1 MRTMPG
7 ASSRSARLGERV
19 RRRFNRLPL
28 RWRLALATFGLLAV
42 VLAALGTLV
51 SLTEEQAL
59 LRNQATALYTVLYD
73 QAGIKSPS
81 GPVRGFSG
89 RGQMPPPVATTPP
102 PNLTLEGQ
110 LLTNRLT
117 GPSTIAS
124 MLAPSGDVIASG
136 AYATTLPSGLATP
149 PLPSADEIQRALHD
163 RVSVDRYY
171 TGSATGGQ
179 RWLYIL
185 LPVIQRGSDGSPHT
199 VAVLQL
205 SERTSAIDRS
215 VAAARLILFYGIAG
229 ALLLAGALA
238 LPLVGAALRPL
249 RDMERASRRI
259 SAGALSLRLKEPET
273 DDEIGHLA
281 RSFNAMVARLEEA
294 FARQKRFVSDV
305 SHELRTPL
313 TALGGQ
319 LEMLMLGAD
328 EGDPET
334 QRRLVRGMYA
344 ETERMRRLVE
354 DLLTLTRLDEGR
366 LPLRLAPVDV
376 ATIVRDVCELG
387 GMLAMG
393 QEIACDTPAAP
404 LTAQADG
411 DRLREVLLNLVENAL
426 KFTPAGGTVTL
437 VARAGIRQG
446 TVALEVRDTGAGI
459 TPEALPHVFDRFY
472 RADFARARSPQS
484 TSGSGLGL
492 SIAKSLIEAQGGAIA
507 IASEPGQGTTVTI
520 TLPAAT
526 AAIHAPEYE
535 APTIPSGISEAL
547 TQPLATESAA
557 ASHDAGQ
564 M

>member
-1 MRTMPG
+1 MRAPSN
-7 ASSRSARLGERV
+7 ASSRPAELGERM
-19 RRRFNRLPL
+19 RWRFERLPL

-42 VLAALGTLV
+42 LLAALGILV

-59 LRNQATALYTVLYD
+59 LRNQATALYTMLYD
-73 QAGIKSPS
+73 QAGIKSPTS
-81 GPVRGFSG
+81 LGRGFSG
-89 RGQMPPPVATTPP
+89 RGQTPPPVATTPP
-102 PNLTLEGQ
+102 SNLTLEGQ
-110 LLTNRLT
+110 ILTNHLT

-124 MLAPSGDVIASG
+124 LLSPSGDVIAG
-136 AYATTLPSGLATP
+136 GTYATTLPSGLASP
-149 PLPSADEIQRALHD
+149 PMPAANEIQRALHD
-163 RVSVDRYY
+163 RVSVDWYY
-171 TGSATGGQ
+171 TGSATDGQ

-205 SERTSAIDRS
+205 SERTSAIDRA
-215 VAAARLILFYGIAG
+215 VAAMRLILFYGLAG
-229 ALLLAGALA
+229 TLLLAGALA

-281 RSFNAMVARLEEA
+281 HSFNAMVARLEEA

-328 EGDPET
+328 AGNPET

-354 DLLTLTRLDEGR
+354 DLLTLARLDEGR
-366 LPLRLAPVDV
+366 LPLRPAPVDV
-376 ATIVRDVCELG
+376 ATIVRDVCEQA

-393 QEIACDTPAAP
+393 QEVACDTPAAP
-404 LTAQADG
+404 LMARADG

-426 KFTPAGGTVTL
+426 KFTPAGGTVSLAACVRARWSWRCSTR
-437 VARAGIRQG
+437 ARASRPRRCRTFSTASTAPTSPGHAR
-446 TVALEVRDTGAGI
+446 R
-459 TPEALPHVFDRFY
+459 R
-472 RADFARARSPQS
+472 ARAAAGWASPS
-484 TSGSGLGL
+484 PR
-492 SIAKSLIEAQGGAIA
+492 A
-507 IASEPGQGTTVTI
+507 
-520 TLPAAT
+520 
-526 AAIHAPEYE
+526 
-535 APTIPSGISEAL
+535 
-547 TQPLATESAA
+547 
-557 ASHDAGQ
+557 
-564 M
+564 